1 MDNRSLDFKSKR
13 YLSFFYSFNVKTPAF
28 LFVLFIAF
36 ACTQKEKS
44 ADYPIQ
50 PVPFSNV
57 KITDT
62 FWSKKIKTN
71 HEVTIPI
78 AYQKS
83 LETGRIDN
91 FKKAA
96 GLMPGPFA
104 TEYPFDDSD
113 VFKIIEAAS
122 YSVQVYPDATMESM
136 MDSLIYYI
144 AMAQE
149 PDGYLYTTRTI
160 KEGSP
165 HPWAGKERWELVNEL
180 SHELYNLGH
189 MYEAAAAHHT
199 ATGKRTFLDVAIKSA
214 DLVCD
219 TFGPG
224 KIENYPGH
232 QEIEI
237 GLVKLYRITQNKRY
251 LDMAKYF
258 LDARGKEGIGR
269 PDKYN
274 QSHVPVTD
282 QKEAVGHSVRAAYM
296 WTAMADVAAITGD
309 DAYVN
314 AINTLWHDVVD
325 TKYYINGGIGST
337 SSHEGFGAPYE
348 LPNMTAYNETCA
360 GVGNAMWNHRMFLMT
375 GDSKYM
381 DILERTMF
389 NNILTGVSQKGD
401 TFFYPNPLSSVGQHE
416 RSEWFGCACCPPNVA
431 RFLPSMPGYI
441 YATEGDNL
449 FVNLYISNESTFEMP
464 DGDLIVKQ
472 ESSLPW
478 EGKVTL
484 TFQNDQSVLSNL
496 KLRIPGWARNKPVPG
511 QLYAYSQAP
520 TTGTRIKV
528 NGDDQVTEMDAM
540 GYVSLAGNWKA
551 GDTIEIEFPFDIK
564 IVKARDE
571 VLEDRGKVAIE
582 RGPILYCAEWP
593 DNGSVQNLVLSE
605 GANFEAVLDNNLLEG
620 IVAIQTT
627 ARKASRELDGSLTL
641 SEEVPLKLIPYHLW
655 NNRGPGEMVIWLPT
669 TLESTRPAPA
679 PTKVY
684 KSTITAS
691 GNSKLV
697 FAVADQDLPQNTNDR
712 TFPVFHWWPKKDS
725 WEWVQFDFPVVQDI
739 SKVQVYWFADTPDGG
754 TALPDEWEVEYSAT
768 VAKGENTIWKTVRS
782 KTPYP
787 VNTNDW
793 STVSFAPVRAGSLRL
808 KVKLNEKFA
817 AGIHEVII
825 E

>member
-1 MDNRSLDFKSKR
+1 MKSPSL
-13 YLSFFYSFNVKTPAF
+13 VV
-28 LFVLFIAF
+28 VLFIAF
-36 ACTQKEKS
+36 ACTQQKKS

-50 PVPFSNV
+50 PVPFSNI
-57 KITDT
+57 KITDA
-62 FWSKKIKTN
+62 FWSQKIKTN

-96 GLMPGPFA
+96 GLMTGPFA

-113 VFKIIEAAS
+113 IFKIIEAAS
-122 YSVQVYPDATMESM
+122 YSIQVYPDEEMEAM
-136 MDSLIYYI
+136 MDSLIFFI
-144 AMAQE
+144 ARAQE

-160 KEGSP
+160 KEGEP
-165 HPWAGKERWELVNEL
+165 HAWAGKARWELVNEL

-189 MYEAAAAHHT
+189 MYEAAAAHYT
-199 ATGKRTFLDVAIKSA
+199 ATGKRSFLDVAIKSA

-224 KIENYPGH
+224 KLENYPGH

-251 LDMAKYF
+251 LELAKYF

-274 QSHVPVTD
+274 QSHLPVTE
-282 QKEAVGHSVRAAYM
+282 QTEAVGHSVRAAYM

-309 DAYVN
+309 DAYIN
-314 AINTLWHDVVD
+314 AIHTLWHDVVD

-381 DILERTMF
+381 DVLERTMF
-389 NNILTGVSQKGD
+389 NNILTGVSQKGN

-441 YATEGDNL
+441 YATKENEL
-449 FVNLYISNESTFEMP
+449 FINLYISNESTFEMP
-464 DGDLIVKQ
+464 GGDLKVRQ

-478 EGKVTL
+478 EGRVMMTIL
-484 TFQNDQSVLSNL
+484 NDKPVLANL
-496 KLRIPGWARNKPVPG
+496 KLRIPGWARNRPVPG
-511 QLYAYSQAP
+511 QLYSYLQAP
-520 TTGTRIKV
+520 TTSTSINV
-528 NGDDQVTEMDAM
+528 NGNEQKVQIDST
-540 GYVSLAGNWKA
+540 GYVSIEREWKA
-551 GDTIEIEFPFDIK
+551 GDQIEIEFPMEVK
-564 IVKARDE
+564 LVKARDE
-571 VLEDRGKVAIE
+571 VLEDRRKVAIE

-593 DNGSVQNLVLSE
+593 DNGSVQNIVL
-605 GANFEAVLDNNLLEG
+605 ADDATFETVFENELLG
-620 IVAIQTT
+620 GVVTIQTT
-627 ARKASRELDGSLTL
+627 TRKASRDINGKVTL
-641 SEEVPLKLIPYHLW
+641 SEAGPLKLIPYYLW

-669 TLESTRPAPA
+669 SIESTKSAPA
-679 PTKVY
+679 PTKVS
-684 KSTITAS
+684 KSTLTAS

-697 FAVADQDLPQNTNDR
+697 FAIADQDLPLSTTDR
-712 TFPVFHWWPKKDS
+712 TYPVFHWWPKKNS
-725 WEWVQFDFPVVQDI
+725 WEWVQFDFPEVEKV
-739 SKVQVYWFADTPDGG
+739 SKVKVYWFADRPEGG
-754 TALPDEWEVEYSAT
+754 TALPDEWIIEFRPTVES
-768 VAKGENTIWKTVRS
+768 GESGNWKVIDAMTS
-782 KTPYP
+782 YP
-787 VNTNDW
+787 VNTDGW
-793 STVSFAPVRAGSLRL
+793 SEVSFNPVRAGSIRL
-808 KVKLNEKFA
+808 KVKLNEQFA